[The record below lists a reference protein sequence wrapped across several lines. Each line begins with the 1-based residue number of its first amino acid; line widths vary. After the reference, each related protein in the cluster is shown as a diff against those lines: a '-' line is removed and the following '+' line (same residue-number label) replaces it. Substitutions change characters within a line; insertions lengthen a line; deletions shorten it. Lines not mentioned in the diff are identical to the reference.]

1 MASPQLSL
9 GDNGPEFAP
18 KIKRWGTQAELA
30 RHLSMTTKTARE
42 LIAKGVIE
50 QPDGRGLYDL
60 DACRHAYI
68 VYLREVSAG
77 IAGTTL
83 SGERA
88 RLAREQADGKAMENA
103 RMRGE
108 LLERSEVVGIMQAAI
123 GASRAALLALPSKVA
138 PLVIGVEDLP
148 EIQAL
153 IEEHIRGALDEL
165 STTSIEPESGGD
177 VDGGDDAMA
186 AAAETDGQPVGGS

>member
-1 MASPQLSL
+1 MASAQLSL
-9 GDNGPEFAP
+9 GGDGPEFAP

-83 SGERA
+83 SGEQA

-123 GASRAALLALPSKVA
+123 APAAPPSWPCPA
-138 PLVIGVEDLP
+138 RWRPW
-148 EIQAL
+148 
-153 IEEHIRGALDEL
+153 
-165 STTSIEPESGGD
+165 
-177 VDGGDDAMA
+177 
-186 AAAETDGQPVGGS
+186 